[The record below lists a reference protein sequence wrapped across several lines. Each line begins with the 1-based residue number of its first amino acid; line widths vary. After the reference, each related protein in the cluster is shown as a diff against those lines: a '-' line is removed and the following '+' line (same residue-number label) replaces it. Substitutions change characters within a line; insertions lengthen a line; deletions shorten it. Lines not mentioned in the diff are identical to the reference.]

1 MNLFRYRARQACRV
15 AVCAAALGVALA
27 GTAAD
32 AKTTKRRAPA
42 VSVAQARADRE
53 QTDVV
58 PHKQFFAR
66 WIDCFNAKGSAA
78 FDMGK
83 NDFETAELFPAACRQ
98 ERADLRRSLTL
109 VMSPPRADKVIARI
123 DVILADELAPAF
135 LKYRAE
141 AIDKAGPRT
150 VGEWKLYPI
159 RDNVCF
165 ASYSS
170 IQQKAK
176 IDYVSWEGPVEVVIQ
191 MIPAKPMGASK
202 GTGTIDLYGAPGRTP
217 RTTEANWVAKG
228 PAVQWTFEV
237 GAQDEDFVM
246 QLHQLVLST
255 HTTLDRL
262 DVPPTDAAVW
272 VFLQECRDPRDAK
285 QP

>member
-1 MNLFRYRARQACRV
+1 MNLFRYRARQARQV
-15 AVCAAALGVALA
+15 AVCAAVLGVALA

-42 VSVAQARADRE
+42 ISVAQARADRE
-53 QTDVV
+53 QTDVM
-58 PHKQFFAR
+58 PHKQFIER
-66 WIDCFNAKGSAA
+66 WVDCFNATDSAA
-78 FDMGK
+78 FDAGK
-83 NDFETAELFPAACRQ
+83 NDFETAELFPAACSQ

-109 VMSPPRADKVIARI
+109 VMPPPRADKVIARI
-123 DVILADELAPAF
+123 DAILADELSTAF

-150 VGEWKLYPI
+150 VGAWKLYPI

-176 IDYVSWEGPVEVVIQ
+176 VDYVSWEGPVQVVIQ
-191 MIPAKPMGASK
+191 LIPAKPMAASK

-228 PAVQWTFEV
+228 PAVQWSFEV

-255 HTTLDRL
+255 RTTLDRI

>member
-1 MNLFRYRARQACRV
+1 MNLFRYRARQARRV
-15 AVCAAALGVALA
+15 AACAVALSVSLA
-27 GTAAD
+27 STAAD
-32 AKTTKRRAPA
+32 TKTAKRRAPA
-42 VSVAQARADRE
+42 VSTAQARADRE
-53 QTDVV
+53 QTDVM
-58 PHKQFFAR
+58 PHKQFFER
-66 WIDCFNAKGSAA
+66 WVDCFNATDSAA

-83 NDFETAELFPAACRQ
+83 DDVETAELFPTACRQ

-109 VMSPPRADKVIARI
+109 VMPAPRADKVIARI
-123 DVILADELAPAF
+123 DAILADQLSTAF
-135 LKYRAE
+135 LKYRVE

-150 VGEWKLYPI
+150 VGAWKLYPI

-176 IDYVSWEGPVEVVIQ
+176 VDYVSWEGPVEVVIQ
-191 MIPAKPMGASK
+191 LIHAKPMAASK

-228 PAVQWTFEV
+228 PAVQWSFEV

-255 HTTLDRL
+255 HTTLDRI

-272 VFLQECRDPRDAK
+272 VFLQDCRDPRDAK

>member
-1 MNLFRYRARQACRV
+1 MNLFRYRARHARRV

-32 AKTTKRRAPA
+32 TKTAKRRPPA

-53 QTDVV
+53 QTDVM
-58 PHKQFFAR
+58 PHKQFFER
-66 WIDCFNAKGSAA
+66 WVDCFNAKGSAA

-83 NDFETAELFPAACRQ
+83 DDLQTADLLPAACSQ

-109 VMSPPRADKVIARI
+109 VMPPLRADKVIARI
-123 DVILADELAPAF
+123 DAIFADQLSTAF
-135 LKYRAE
+135 LKYRVE

-150 VGEWKLYPI
+150 VGAWKLYPI
-159 RDNVCF
+159 RYNVCF

-176 IDYVSWEGPVEVVIQ
+176 VDYVRWEGPVQVVIQ
-191 MIPAKPMGASK
+191 MIPAKPMAASK

-217 RTTEANWVAKG
+217 RTTEANWVVLG
-228 PAVQWTFEV
+228 PAVQWSFEV

-255 HTTLDRL
+255 RTTLDRI
-262 DVPPTDAAVW
+262 DVPPTDTAVW
-272 VFLQECRDPRDAK
+272 TFLQECSDPRDAK

>member
-1 MNLFRYRARQACRV
+1 MNLFRYRARHARRV

-32 AKTTKRRAPA
+32 TKTAKRRPPA

-53 QTDVV
+53 QTDVM
-58 PHKQFFAR
+58 PHKQFFER
-66 WIDCFNAKGSAA
+66 WVDCFNAKGSAA

-83 NDFETAELFPAACRQ
+83 DDLQTADLLPAACSQ

-109 VMSPPRADKVIARI
+109 VMPPLRADKVIARI
-123 DVILADELAPAF
+123 DAIFADQLSTAF
-135 LKYRAE
+135 LKYRVE

-150 VGEWKLYPI
+150 VGAWKLYPI
-159 RDNVCF
+159 RYNVCL
-165 ASYSS
+165 ASYEAL
-170 IQQKAK
+170 QQKVK
-176 IDYVSWEGPVEVVIQ
+176 INYVRWEGPVEVVIQ
-191 MIPAKPMGASK
+191 MIPAKPMAASK
-202 GTGTIDLYGAPGRTP
+202 GTGTIDLYGAPSRTP
-217 RTTEANWVAKG
+217 RTTKANWVAKG
-228 PAVQWTFEV
+228 SAVQWTFEI

-255 HTTLDRL
+255 HTTLDRI

-272 VFLQECRDPRDAK
+272 VFLQECSDPRDAK

>member
-1 MNLFRYRARQACRV
+1 MNLFRYRVRHARRV
-15 AVCAAALGVALA
+15 AACAAALAVALA

-42 VSVAQARADRE
+42 ISVAQARADRE
-53 QTDVV
+53 QTDVM
-58 PHKQFFAR
+58 PHKQFFER

-78 FDMGK
+78 FDAGE
-83 NDFETAELFPAACRQ
+83 NDLETAELFPAACSQ

-109 VMSPPRADKVIARI
+109 VMSAPRADKVIARI
-123 DVILADELAPAF
+123 DAILADQLSTAF
-135 LKYRAE
+135 LKYRVE

-159 RDNVCF
+159 RYNVCL
-165 ASYSS
+165 ASHES
-170 IQQKAK
+170 IQQKVK
-176 IDYVSWEGPVEVVIQ
+176 VDYVSWEGPVEVVIQ
-191 MIPAKPMGASK
+191 LIPAKPMAASK

-228 PAVQWTFEV
+228 PAVQWSFEV

-255 HTTLDRL
+255 HTTLDRI

>member
-1 MNLFRYRARQACRV
+1 MNLFRYRARHARRV
-15 AVCAAALGVALA
+15 AVSAAALSVAFT
-27 GTAAD
+27 GTAAE
-32 AKTTKRRAPA
+32 TQTVKRRPPA

-53 QTDVV
+53 QTDVM
-58 PHKQFFAR
+58 PHKQFFER
-66 WIDCFNAKGSAA
+66 WVDCFNAKGSAA

-83 NDFETAELFPAACRQ
+83 DDLQTADLLPAACSQ
-98 ERADLRRSLTL
+98 ERSDLRRSLAL
-109 VMSPPRADKVIARI
+109 VMPLPRADKVIARI
-123 DVILADELAPAF
+123 DAIFADQLSTAF
-135 LKYRAE
+135 LKYRVE

-150 VGEWKLYPI
+150 VGAWKLYPI
-159 RDNVCF
+159 RYNVCL
-165 ASYSS
+165 ASHES
-170 IQQKAK
+170 IQQKVK
-176 IDYVSWEGPVEVVIQ
+176 INYVRWEGPVEVVIQ
-191 MIPAKPMGASK
+191 TIPAKAMAASK

-255 HTTLDRL
+255 HMTLDRI

-272 VFLQECRDPRDAK
+272 VFLQDCSDPRDAK